1 MKKVFLAMIICI
13 SILFASPMQATFAKA
28 DEPSDQSRT
37 IFVVDS
43 KYVANTNNGIYL
55 YDNSDKCLKLLDNS
69 PCLSKS
75 YYVGDC
81 VDLYSYKNSIYLLTS
96 TNVIIFDTQTHTT
109 SSLEVNG
116 LKDYHEHITV
126 GEENGETIVCIYPTD
141 TADGNNVIY
150 GKLIDNQ
157 AEFFSIEFTQNELN
171 TTTNISGLDIVEY
184 NNQTY
189 LIKHY
194 SQSITAF
201 PVSEFSDEIVL
212 NTAITLELLPNSPSQ
227 IVSLNHI
234 YHDDSTLFA
243 ISYQNKTDIYEFVGN
258 KLTFKSSLSHIH
270 QQSAFDCL
278 DTSANGCSLAIMSNN
293 YYYMANYS
301 DSGFVI
307 DSSMTNPTIE
317 IQELSAQDFEY
328 YKVTTQT
335 QLISELGTNQTTNIE
350 ENSVLVKIANAKL
363 SDNSSLLG
371 YEYVMYTQF
380 NSQTQTLGENLYG
393 YVVNDNSQLEKI
405 VQTETTRTVK
415 VFENTKLHALPS
427 IISDDTNSVIKNI
440 SANMPVKIL
449 CNIDGYLH
457 EYNDT
462 TTSYALAQ
470 VGDDIGFIDTKAIV
484 STDQRVILVIP
495 NAKLVVDSNVY
506 ELSSSQSN
514 ILHQLEKGKK
524 VKVVEGRNSDG
535 FMKIAYNDED
545 GNYFEGYI
553 KAQNISTDNYSTT
566 QIIGTVLVL
575 LNCVFLIILIITK
588 RKVTN

>member
-13 SILFASPMQATFAKA
+13 SILFASPMQATFSKA
-28 DEPSDQSRT
+28 AEPSEPSRT

-55 YDNSDKCLKLLDNS
+55 YDNSDKCLKLLNNS
-69 PCLSKS
+69 PSLSES

-81 VDLYSYKNSIYLLTS
+81 VDLYSYKNNIYMLTS

-116 LKDYHEHITV
+116 LKDYHSHITV

-141 TADGNNVIY
+141 TADGHNVIY
-150 GKLIDNQ
+150 GKLIDNH
-157 AEFFSIEFTQNELN
+157 AEFFSIEFIQNELN
-171 TTTNISGLDIVEY
+171 TTTNISGLNIVKY
-184 NNQTY
+184 NSQAY

-201 PVSEFSDEIVL
+201 PVSEFSDNIVL

-227 IVSLNHI
+227 IISLNHI
-234 YHDDSTLFA
+234 SHNSTTLFA
-243 ISYQNKTDIYEFVGN
+243 ISYQNKTDIYEFLGN
-258 KLTFKSSLSHIH
+258 KLSFKSSLSHIH

-278 DTSANGCSLAIMSNN
+278 DTSANGSSLAIMSNN
-293 YYYMANYS
+293 YYYLANYS
-301 DSGFVI
+301 DSGFAI
-307 DSSMTNPTIE
+307 DSSMTNPTIQ

-328 YKVTTQT
+328 YKVTSQT
-335 QLISELGTNQTTNIE
+335 QLISQLGTNLTTNIE
-350 ENSVLVKIANAKL
+350 ANSVVVKIANAKL
-363 SDNSSLLG
+363 SDNSLLLG

-380 NSQTQTLGENLYG
+380 DSLTQTLGENLYG

-405 VQTETTRTVK
+405 VQTETTKTVK
-415 VFENTKLHALPS
+415 VFENTKLHTMPS
-427 IISDDTNSVIKNI
+427 IISDDQNSVVKNI
-440 SANMPVKIL
+440 SANMPVKVL

-457 EYNDT
+457 SYNNT
-462 TTSYALAQ
+462 TTSYALVQ

-484 STDQRVILVIP
+484 STDQRVILIIP

-514 ILHQLEKGKK
+514 ILHQLAKDTK

-545 GNYFEGYI
+545 GNYFEGFI

-575 LNCVFLIILIITK
+575 LNCVFLIILVITK